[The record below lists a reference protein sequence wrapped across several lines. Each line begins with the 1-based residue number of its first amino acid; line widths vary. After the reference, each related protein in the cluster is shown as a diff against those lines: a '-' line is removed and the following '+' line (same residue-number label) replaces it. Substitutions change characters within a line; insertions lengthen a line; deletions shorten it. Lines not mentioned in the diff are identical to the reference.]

1 MTFIRTTAINKLLKM
16 TARKKVVQGGTS
28 AGKTYGIIPIAID
41 KATKTPRLKMTIVAE
56 TVPAVKDG
64 AVTIFKDVMIDTGR
78 WVESRW
84 ISNPMQYTFAN
95 GTVLQFKAFDTIGK
109 AKAAGKRDWLFLNE
123 ANHMAFEIA
132 DALMIRSKETWI
144 DYNPDNEF
152 WAHTEVLPE
161 PNSEFLLLTY
171 KDNEACP
178 KETIEDLEIKISK
191 AFYDVDAD
199 WNDANNVKSEYWA
212 NWCRVYISGLTGSL
226 QGVIFNNWKLI
237 DNMPIEAKLLG
248 YGLDFGYTN
257 DPTTI
262 IEVYKYNNQ
271 RIINEICYAKG
282 LSNAQI
288 SKYIVTK
295 LPCYCDSAEP
305 KSIAELKN
313 YGINAKAVTKGADS
327 IKFGIQTIQEHD
339 YLVTS
344 KSINTIKELRKYA
357 WAKDKATGEQLN
369 EPIDNFNHSMD
380 AWRYH
385 EMETLGIGIKKYTTR
400 ITI

>member
-1 MTFIRTTAINKLLKM
+1 MAFLRTTAINKLLKM

-28 AGKTYGIIPIAID
+28 AGKTYGIVPIAID

-123 ANHMAFEIA
+123 ANHIHFEIA

-152 WAHTEVLPE
+152 WVHTEVLPE

-191 AFYDVDAD
+191 AFYDINAD
-199 WNDANNVKSEYWA
+199 WNDVNNIKSEYWA

-226 QGVIFNNWKLI
+226 QGVIFNNWKQI
-237 DNMPIEAKLLG
+237 DNLPIEAKLLG

-288 SKYIVTK
+288 SKYITTK

-305 KSIAELKN
+305 KSIAELKS

-327 IKFGIQTIQEHD
+327 IKFGIQTIQEHE

-369 EPIDNFNHSMD
+369 EPIDNFNHAMD

-400 ITI
+400 ISI

>member
-1 MTFIRTTAINKLLKM
+1 M

-28 AGKTYGIIPIAID
+28 AGKTYGIVPIAID

-64 AVTIFKDVMIDTGR
+64 AVTIFKDVMMDTGR

-123 ANHMAFEIA
+123 ANHIHFEIA

-152 WAHTEVLPE
+152 WVHTEVLPE

-191 AFYDVDAD
+191 AFYDINAD
-199 WNDANNVKSEYWA
+199 WNDVNNIKSEYWA

-226 QGVIFNNWKLI
+226 QGVIFNNWKQI
-237 DNMPIEAKLLG
+237 DNIPIEAKLLG

-262 IEVYKYNNQ
+262 IEVYKYNDK

-288 SKYIVTK
+288 SKYITTK

-327 IKFGIQTIQEHD
+327 IKFGIQTIQENN

-369 EPIDNFNHSMD
+369 EPIDNFNHAMD